1 MVKFKR
7 LQDVKEEDLSYSL
20 RKKIK
25 QERFSDVVNNSSL
38 VPVNVPDW
46 FDHPLGFTFLSY
58 IFY

>member
-20 RKKIK
+20 RQKIK

-46 FDHPLGFTFLSY
+46 FDHPLGITSLF
-58 IFY
+58 